1 MSAVNTWMESC
12 KSAGIPTSPKF
23 SLITGLGD
31 PVKIRQWN
39 ILGLPKDDFSCCNG
53 IIIANSNRW
62 PLCIDPQGQTNKW
75 VRKMHADDQLVVVKL
90 SGALPAGLRSE
101 SQRSVI
107 QSARCLLTRLVC

>member
-1 MSAVNTWMESC
+1 MRSRNDAIRQWIDSC
-12 KSAGIPTSPKF
+12 TEAGIPTSPKF
-23 SLITGLGD
+23 SLTTALGD

-75 VRKMHADDQLVVVKL
+75 VRTMHAEDQLVVVKL
-90 SGALPAGLRSE
+90 SGAACR
-101 SQRSVI
+101 
-107 QSARCLLTRLVC
+107 